1 MHYDILCRLPNALLL
16 ASLSSYFGPL
26 PSPRK
31 APTLTRTGLRTYE
44 GLSNALRHFLLV
56 SNAASLGRGEACSSP
71 SQHLEAHGI

>member
-56 SNAASLGRGEACSSP
+56 
-71 SQHLEAHGI
+71 LECGIAGQG